1 MQSVLKI
8 CRRGSEEYQKQ
19 NKTYLSK
26 EGNMKKKSRFLILG
40 VIVFIISC
48 VTVNIYFPAAE
59 VQKAADVIVED
70 VRQLDKKQEQ
80 KPQEQQKLNQYY
92 QKLKKL
98 SWGTA
103 EAYAQIDIEVTT
115 PAIRALK
122 DSIKARFPQL
132 KPFYDK
138 GNVGESNTGFLE
150 NRDLG
155 NMSLKEKADL
165 SRLIEQENKDRKDL
179 YAEIMKANKF
189 GPDVLPQI
197 QKIFANSWRDKS
209 QSGWWIQKDSGEWE
223 KKK

>member
-1 MQSVLKI
+1 
-8 CRRGSEEYQKQ
+8 
-19 NKTYLSK
+19 
-26 EGNMKKKSRFLILG
+26 MKKKSRFLILG

-70 VRQLDKKQEQ
+70 VRQLDKKQDQ

>member
-1 MQSVLKI
+1 
-8 CRRGSEEYQKQ
+8 
-19 NKTYLSK
+19 
-26 EGNMKKKSRFLILG
+26 MKKKSRFLILG

-155 NMSLKEKADL
+155 KMSLKEKADL

-179 YAEIMKANKF
+179 YVEIMKANKF
-189 GPDVLPQI
+189 GSDVLPQI

>member
-1 MQSVLKI
+1 
-8 CRRGSEEYQKQ
+8 
-19 NKTYLSK
+19 
-26 EGNMKKKSRFLILG
+26 MKKKSRFLILG

-59 VQKAADVIVED
+59 VQKAADVIVDD
-70 VRQLDKKQEQ
+70 VRQLEKKQEQ

>member
-1 MQSVLKI
+1 
-8 CRRGSEEYQKQ
+8 
-19 NKTYLSK
+19 
-26 EGNMKKKSRFLILG
+26 MKKKARFLILG

-80 KPQEQQKLNQYY
+80 KPQEQQKLNRYY

-189 GPDVLPQI
+189 GPDALPQI

>member
-1 MQSVLKI
+1 M
-8 CRRGSEEYQKQ
+8 E
-19 NKTYLSK
+19 
-26 EGNMKKKSRFLILG
+26 KKSKIVMLG

-70 VRQLDKKQEQ
+70 VRQLEKKQEQ

-92 QKLKKL
+92 QKMKKL
-98 SWGTA
+98 SWGPA
-103 EAYAQIDIEVTT
+103 EVYAQIDIEVST

-122 DSIKARFPQL
+122 DSMKARFPQL

-155 NMSLKEKADL
+155 NLGLKEKADL
-165 SRLIEQENKDRKDL
+165 SRLVEQENKDRKDL
-179 YAEIMKANKF
+179 YTEIMKANKF

-209 QSGWWIQKDSGEWE
+209 QSNWWIQKDSGEWE

>member
-1 MQSVLKI
+1 
-8 CRRGSEEYQKQ
+8 
-19 NKTYLSK
+19 
-26 EGNMKKKSRFLILG
+26 MKKKSRFLILG

-189 GPDVLPQI
+189 GPNVLPQI

>member
-1 MQSVLKI
+1 
-8 CRRGSEEYQKQ
+8 
-19 NKTYLSK
+19 
-26 EGNMKKKSRFLILG
+26 MKKKSRFLILG

>member
-1 MQSVLKI
+1 
-8 CRRGSEEYQKQ
+8 
-19 NKTYLSK
+19 
-26 EGNMKKKSRFLILG
+26 MKKKSRFLILG

-165 SRLIEQENKDRKDL
+165 SRLLEQENKDRKDL

>member
-1 MQSVLKI
+1 MEKKLK
-8 CRRGSEEYQKQ
+8 
-19 NKTYLSK
+19 
-26 EGNMKKKSRFLILG
+26 FLMLG

-132 KPFYDK
+132 MPFYDK

>member
-1 MQSVLKI
+1 M
-8 CRRGSEEYQKQ
+8 E
-19 NKTYLSK
+19 
-26 EGNMKKKSRFLILG
+26 KKLQFFMLG

-92 QKLKKL
+92 QRMKKL
-98 SWGTA
+98 SWGLSTA
-103 EAYAQIDIEVTT
+103 NAAQVDVEVST

-122 DSIKARFPQL
+122 DSMKARFPQL
-132 KPFYDK
+132 KPFYNK
-138 GNVGESNTGFLE
+138 GNIGENNTGLLDT
-150 NRDLG
+150 RDLA
-155 NMSLKEKADL
+155 NLNLKEKADL
-165 SRLIEQENKDRKDL
+165 SRLMEQENKDRRNL
-179 YAEIMKANKF
+179 YTEIMKANKF

-209 QSGWWIQKDSGEWE
+209 QTGWWIQKDSGEWE